1 MLITFSEMAI
11 LKGCSPAAVTYA
23 VKHGRISDA
32 VVEKEGKRWLNRD
45 LALELWNK
53 NTKATHN
60 SKVSR
65 PDPIEKK
72 PKAAALKTKP
82 KDSELRELIESLPED
97 QIPDLNESRARREHY
112 QAEKAKLEALQGRGE
127 LVSAADVKAA
137 AFKKARTVRDSML
150 AIPDR
155 VIPTLISMTDT
166 RAAHQLLTEEIR
178 TALRSLAGG

>member
-1 MLITFSEMAI
+1 MLITFSELAV
-11 LKGCSPAAVTYA
+11 LKGCSPAAVSYA

-32 VVEKEGKRWLNRD
+32 VVEKDGKRWLDRD

-53 NTKATHN
+53 NTRATHN

-65 PDPIEKK
+65 PDPVENK
-72 PKAAALKTKP
+72 PKP
-82 KDSELRELIESLPED
+82 EDLRERIDALPED
-97 QIPDLNESRARREHY
+97 QIPGLNDSKARREHY
-112 QAEKAKLEALQGRGE
+112 LAEKAKLEVQTMQGD
-127 LVSAADVKAA
+127 LVPAADVKAA
-137 AFKKARTVRDSML
+137 AFKKARTVRDSMM

-178 TALRSLAGG
+178 TALRSLADG